1 MKFGIPEVDD
11 RAAGD
16 YGDLSGFPKWLTSPG
31 LNSGCILTR
40 SPSPSQ
46 LQWTL
51 PLKSA
56 GQWQSPSTVL
66 RHRVGSPGLFRN
78 VDGHGVTVVATAKM
92 SSWGDLTCLCSRN
105 SEKRQNRSSEQVESQ
120 GLVRRGAHPVTMEP
134 KPASVGRV
142 ERMNHDRAPT
152 GRQDTLRPV
161 IGVVPSREYENQ
173 SHIYYTAIP
182 SPSLSATSC
191 TTTNA
196 LLEDS
201 LPTARKSTNM
211 QGEESVAL
219 TTVKDITV
227 QAGSAP
233 EPAADGT
240 IRFAV

>member
-1 MKFGIPEVDD
+1 MDFATEVHGPVAKSKF
-11 RAAGD
+11 
-16 YGDLSGFPKWLTSPG
+16 LSHRFPGPG
-31 LNSGCILTR
+31 
-40 SPSPSQ
+40 
-46 LQWTL
+46 
-51 PLKSA
+51 
-56 GQWQSPSTVL
+56 
-66 RHRVGSPGLFRN
+66 RN
-78 VDGHGVTVVATAKM
+78 VDDHGLTVVATAKM

-211 QGEESVAL
+211 QGEESVPV